1 MIENNKKYI
10 WSELEKTTLPILL
23 YGTGN
28 ASDAIYEECKKRGI
42 RISGCFASSSF
53 VRDRYYLGFKVLS
66 YERAKEIFGEMVVLM
81 GFGTHNEDVIETI
94 KKIAKE
100 NILYLPDLTRDK
112 NGELFSPTFFN
123 QNRESFEKVY
133 SSLEDEESKDT
144 FLRILNYR
152 YTGCIDYLVT
162 AYERESES
170 WKRVVREGDS
180 FLDLG
185 SYNGDTILRFLSL
198 VENRGRI
205 IGVESDE
212 KNYRKAKER
221 LEKIENI
228 ELINAFISDEEGL
241 ERIISGKGRGSRRS
255 EEGKSVKRISVDSLL
270 NGEEISLIKLDV
282 EGEEEKAIRGA
293 KNTIEKYKPRLI
305 LSAYHRAEDFFSLF
319 FLLKEYNPQYRFY
332 LRSTLAL
339 PAWDVNFYVV

>member
-1 MIENNKKYI
+1 MIENDKKYI

-23 YGTGN
+23 YGTGD
-28 ASDAIYEECKKRGI
+28 ASDALYAECKKRGI

-66 YERAKEIFGEMVVLM
+66 YERAKEIFGEMVILM
-81 GFGTHNEDVIETI
+81 GFGTHNEDVIETV

-112 NGELFSPTFFN
+112 DGELFSLDFFN
-123 QNRESFEKVY
+123 RNREKFERVY
-133 SSLEDEESKDT
+133 YSLEDEESKDT
-144 FLRILNYR
+144 FRRILSYR
-152 YTGCIDYLVT
+152 YTGRIEYLLSS
-162 AYERESES
+162 YEKESES

-205 IGVESDE
+205 IGIESDE

-221 LEKIENI
+221 LKKIDNI
-228 ELINAFISDEEGL
+228 ELINAFISDEEGR
-241 ERIISGKGRGSRRS
+241 EKIISGKGRGSRKS
-255 EEGKSVKRISVDSLL
+255 EEGRSVKRVSVDSIL
-270 NGEEISLIKLDV
+270 NGEEISLIKFDV

-293 KNTIEKYKPRLI
+293 KNTIEKFKPRLI

-319 FLLKEYNPQYRFY
+319 SLLKEYNPQYKFY
-332 LRSTLAL
+332 LRSTLSL
-339 PAWDVNFYVV
+339 PAWDVNFYIV